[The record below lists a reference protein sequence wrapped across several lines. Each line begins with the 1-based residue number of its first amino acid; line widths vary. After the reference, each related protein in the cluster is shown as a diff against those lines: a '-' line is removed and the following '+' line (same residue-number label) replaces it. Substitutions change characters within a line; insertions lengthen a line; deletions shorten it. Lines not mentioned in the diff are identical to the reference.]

1 MLKINHYNYQE
12 RMLLISII
20 LNIITILI
28 VGGFILVVYMSY
40 RTRPNLKATPLDVM
54 RDIVGGQSGHA
65 RVYKAAHLKE
75 LLTGPVG
82 THEEGMATEG
92 MIYSDID
99 GNSYSYD
106 AGKRPWD
113 GVEDINFG
121 SSTGVSSGDLEQMRV
136 QEGGPDWRTKGDAAY
151 NEKDWGQNVYIS
163 EGDERREILQTLED
177 SGTLSLSQLNLLDS
191 INPNDPNFESKIELL
206 KKLDNPT
213 DPNYAM
219 NVNIIKS
226 S

>member
-1 MLKINHYNYQE
+1 M
-12 RMLLISII
+12 
-20 LNIITILI
+20 I

-82 THEEGMATEG
+82 THEEGLATEELV
-92 MIYSDID
+92 YSDID

-113 GVEDINFG
+113 GVDDINFG
-121 SSTGVSSGDLEQMRV
+121 SSTGVSSADLEKMRV
-136 QEGGPDWRTKGDAAY
+136 QEGATRLT
-151 NEKDWGQNVYIS
+151 NEGRCGVW
-163 EGDERREILQTLED
+163 
-177 SGTLSLSQLNLLDS
+177 
-191 INPNDPNFESKIELL
+191 
-206 KKLDNPT
+206 
-213 DPNYAM
+213 
-219 NVNIIKS
+219 
-226 S
+226 